1 MPEMSS
7 EERATDAPGSRPS
20 DGWKGR
26 IIVPTLLAGVVGG
39 GAGLVSKHRKVLGT
53 GTIAATYAAD
63 LAIVTGCY
71 CGAREIARDA
81 RASEPDDLFN
91 SVIGGIA
98 SGALLGRLQG
108 GQLGAAKY
116 AIIFAAAGTALDFT
130 TRQLR
135 PRFQNFKNT
144 LTRIK
149 NGNSSWS
156 FPEWSPIQV
165 LDEEALAAK
174 RAREQ
179 QLYAKRTFGKLN
191 KEE

>member
-1 MPEMSS
+1 YS
-7 EERATDAPGSRPS
+7 
-20 DGWKGR
+20 
-26 IIVPTLLAGVVGG
+26 
-39 GAGLVSKHRKVLGT
+39 
-53 GTIAATYAAD
+53 
-63 LAIVTGCY
+63 
-71 CGAREIARDA
+71 GAREIARDA
-81 RASEPDDLFN
+81 RFSEPDDLFN

-116 AIIFAAAGTALDFT
+116 AISFAAAGTALDFT
-130 TRQLR
+130 TIQLR
-135 PRFQNFKNT
+135 PHFQSFKNT

-179 QLYAKRTFGKLN
+179 QLYARRTFGKLN
-191 KEE
+191 KKE